1 MNTNNT
7 INRSTVE
14 MTNGSIYSIGFGMF
28 PKKGMK
34 KNHVLLISKK
44 GIEYVVNLNNKLA
57 YKSI

>member
-14 MTNGSIYSIGFGMF
+14 MTNGSIYSIGFGVY
-28 PKKGMK
+28 PKNGMK